1 MVTEPTLIPPT
12 EYCLNMFQTNFLVR
26 MLTGMVAAASLAMAL
41 NDQSHGQVKAN
52 PGADSRDLFRQD
64 NLMAW
69 CIVPFDSFNRPPIE
83 RAKMMSE
90 LGIAKFAYDYRA
102 EHVPTFE
109 EEILALKKYNIEL
122 TAWWFPGHLNEEAT
136 MTLALFEKH
145 GVTPQLWVMGGGEVN
160 MSSEDE
166 ARFIAS
172 EVNRLRP
179 IAEAGERIGCKLALY
194 NHGGWFGV
202 PENMVRL
209 VKAIDRPNVGI
220 VYNLHHAHDQ
230 LDRMTEVLR
239 LIKPYLMA
247 LNVNGMETN
256 GDQMGKKILP
266 IGQGDRDKEVFRIIR
281 DSGYTG
287 PIGILNHT
295 QEDARERLD
304 QNIRGLRSLL
314 SSLD

>member
-1 MVTEPTLIPPT
+1 MFRLSHHRSKFADIGFALTLFVTFSIAISA
-12 EYCLNMFQTNFLVR
+12 CA
-26 MLTGMVAAASLAMAL
+26 VALHAQEIDVEKR
-41 NDQSHGQVKAN
+41 NG
-52 PGADSRDLFRQD
+52 LFRQE

-83 RAKMMSE
+83 RAKMLSE
-90 LGIAKFAYDYRA
+90 LGIKKFAYDYRA

-109 EEILALKKYNIEL
+109 EEILALKQYKIEL
-122 TAWWFPGHLNEEAT
+122 TAWWFPGSLNDEAR

-145 GVTPQLWVMGGGEVN
+145 HVTPQLWVMGGGDVN
-160 MSSEDE
+160 MSKEDE
-166 ARFIAS
+166 NRFLES

-179 IAEAGERIGCKLALY
+179 IADAGNRIGCSLALY

-230 LDRMTEVLR
+230 LDRLAEVLN
-239 LIKPYLMA
+239 LLKPHLLA
-247 LNVNGMETN
+247 LNVNGMETK
-256 GDQMGKKILP
+256 GDQIGKKILV
-266 IGQGDRDKEVFRIIR
+266 IGEGNRDAEVFRTISE
-281 DSGYTG
+281 SGYEG

-295 QEDARERLD
+295 QEDAKERLSK
-304 QNIRGLRSLL
+304 NLMGLQKLMKPL
-314 SSLD
+314 K

>member
-1 MVTEPTLIPPT
+1 MFRPASTHFRITSFWFVWSLVLATLTAVDVTGTDAPRGESPQI
-12 EYCLNMFQTNFLVR
+12 
-26 MLTGMVAAASLAMAL
+26 
-41 NDQSHGQVKAN
+41 
-52 PGADSRDLFRQD
+52 FRRD

-69 CIVPFDSFNRPPIE
+69 CIVPFDSFNRPPLE
-83 RAKMMSE
+83 RAKMLSD
-90 LGIAKFAYDYRA
+90 LQFTKFAYDYRA

-122 TAWWFPGHLNEEAT
+122 TAWWFPGSLNEEAK

-145 GVTPQLWVMGGGEVN
+145 QITPQLWVMGGGDVK
-160 MSSEDE
+160 MSKADED
-166 ARFIAS
+166 RFIDS

-179 IAEAGERIGCKLALY
+179 IAEAGHRIGCSLALY

-230 LDRMTEVLR
+230 IDRLPEVLK
-239 LIKPYLMA
+239 LLKPHLLA

-256 GDQMGKKILP
+256 GDQIGKKILI
-266 IGQGDRDKEVFRIIR
+266 IGEGDRDTQVFRQISE
-281 DSGYTG
+281 SGYSG

-295 QEDARERLD
+295 QEDAYQRLD
-304 QNIRGLRSLL
+304 KNIKGLQNLL
-314 SSLD
+314 SKPN

>member
-1 MVTEPTLIPPT
+1 MYQPASTPLMTNHLWSAWSIILATLIPASI
-12 EYCLNMFQTNFLVR
+12 V
-26 MLTGMVAAASLAMAL
+26 TGS
-41 NDQSHGQVKAN
+41 DGPDGKS
-52 PGADSRDLFRQD
+52 ADVFRRE

-69 CIVPFDSFNRPPIE
+69 CIVPFDSFNRPPME
-83 RAKMMSE
+83 RAKMLSD
-90 LGIAKFAYDYRA
+90 LQLTKFAYDYRA

-109 EEILALKKYNIEL
+109 EEILALKKHKIEL
-122 TAWWFPGHLNEEAT
+122 TAWWFPGSLNDEAK

-145 GVTPQLWVMGGGEVN
+145 NVTPQLWVMGGGDVK
-160 MSSEDE
+160 MSKEDE
-166 ARFIAS
+166 DRFIES

-179 IAEAGERIGCKLALY
+179 IAEAGQRIGCSLALY

-230 LDRMTEVLR
+230 VDRLPEVLK
-239 LIKPYLMA
+239 LLKPHLLA

-256 GDQMGKKILP
+256 GDQIGKKILI
-266 IGQGDRDKEVFRIIR
+266 IGEGDRDAQVFRQIME
-281 DSGYTG
+281 SGYSG

-295 QEDARERLD
+295 QEDAQERLD
-304 QNIRGLRSLL
+304 KNIKGLQSLL
-314 SSLD
+314 SKPN

>member
-1 MVTEPTLIPPT
+1 MDSSHSFLQTSRVIVAVF
-12 EYCLNMFQTNFLVR
+12 CLACSLHAPAYSQVEATA
-26 MLTGMVAAASLAMAL
+26 VAKS
-41 NDQSHGQVKAN
+41 ND
-52 PGADSRDLFRQD
+52 PFRQD

-69 CIVPFDSFNRPPIE
+69 CIVPFDSFNRPPLE
-83 RAKMMSE
+83 RAKMLSE
-90 LGIAKFAYDYRA
+90 LGLAKFAYDYRA

-109 EEILALKKYNIEL
+109 EEILALKKHDIEL
-122 TAWWFPGHLNEEAT
+122 TAWWFPGHLNDEAK
-136 MTLALFEKH
+136 MTLSLFEKH
-145 GVTPQLWVMGGGEVN
+145 KVTPQLWVMGGGDVN

-166 ARFIAS
+166 MRFIEA

-230 LDRMTEVLR
+230 LERLADVLK
-239 LIKPYLMA
+239 LLKPHLLA

-256 GDQMGKKILP
+256 GDQVGKKILT
-266 IGQGDRDKEVFRIIR
+266 IGQGNRDNEVFRIIR
-281 DSGYTG
+281 DSGYAG

-304 QNIRGLRSLL
+304 QNIRGLRNLLGSLE
-314 SSLD
+314 